1 MKEIVIAS
9 HNDGKVEEIRG
20 LLKKYKFKIFSL
32 KKFSHIEPKENG
44 KTFIENSVIKAV
56 NALKITGLPSISDD
70 SGLCIPALNNDPG
83 IYSARWAGKG
93 KNFDLASKKIEKKL
107 FEKYRNKQ
115 RLFKAF
121 FCCALTIAL
130 PDGTIKSFEGKV
142 FGTLSFPPKGKN
154 GFGYDPIFIPKG
166 YKKTFGE
173 LTSDEKNNISMRAIA
188 FKKFKKHFLLN
199 PKKK

>member
-9 HNDGKVEEIRG
+9 HNDGKVDEIRG

-56 NALKITGLPSISDD
+56 SALKITGLPSISDD

-93 KNFDLASKKIEKKL
+93 KNFDLAAKKIEKKL
-107 FEKYRNKQ
+107 YEKNRNKQ
-115 RLFKAF
+115 KLFKAF

-142 FGTLSFPPKGKN
+142 FGTLQFPPKGKN

-173 LTSDEKNNISMRAIA
+173 MKYSFKERISHRQKA
-188 FKKFKKHFLLN
+188 FKKLQNFISKI
-199 PKKK
+199 

>member
-56 NALKITGLPSISDD
+56 SALKISGLPSISDD

-93 KNFDLASKKIEKKL
+93 KNFDLAAKKIEKKL

-115 RLFKAF
+115 KLFKAF
-121 FCCALTIAL
+121 FCCALSIAL

-142 FGTLSFPPKGKN
+142 FGTLQFPPKGEN

-173 LTSDEKNNISMRAIA
+173 MKYSFKERISHRQKA
-188 FKKFKKHFLLN
+188 FKKLQNFISKI
-199 PKKK
+199 

>member
-9 HNDGKVEEIRG
+9 HNDGKVEEIKG
-20 LLKKYKFKIFSL
+20 LLKKYKFRIYSL
-32 KKFSHIEPKENG
+32 KKFSNIEPRENG
-44 KTFIENSVIKAV
+44 KTFIENSIIKAV
-56 NALKITGLPSISDD
+56 SALKITGLPSISDD

-93 KNFDLASKKIEKKL
+93 KNFDLAAKKIEKKL
-107 FEKYRNKQ
+107 FEKYGNKQ
-115 RLFKAF
+115 KLFKAF

-142 FGTLSFPPKGKN
+142 FGTLQFPPKGDN
-154 GFGYDPIFIPKG
+154 GFGYDPIFIPRR

-173 LTSDEKNNISMRAIA
+173 MKYSFKERISHRQKA
-188 FKKFKKHFLLN
+188 FKKLHNFIARL
-199 PKKK
+199 

>member
-9 HNDGKVEEIRG
+9 HNDGKVDEIRG

-56 NALKITGLPSISDD
+56 SALKITGLPSISDD

-93 KNFDLASKKIEKKL
+93 KNFDLAAKKIEKKL

-115 RLFKAF
+115 KLFKAF

-142 FGTLSFPPKGKN
+142 FGTLQFPPKGEN
-154 GFGYDPIFIPKG
+154 GFGYDPIFIPEG

-173 LTSDEKNNISMRAIA
+173 MKYSFKERISHRQKA
-188 FKKFKKHFLLN
+188 FKKLQNFISKI
-199 PKKK
+199 

>member
-9 HNDGKVEEIRG
+9 HNDGKVDEIRG

-56 NALKITGLPSISDD
+56 SALKITGLPSISDD

-93 KNFDLASKKIEKKL
+93 KNFDLAAKKIEKKL

-115 RLFKAF
+115 KLFKAF
-121 FCCALTIAL
+121 FCCALSIAL

-142 FGTLSFPPKGKN
+142 FGMLQFPPKGVN
-154 GFGYDPIFIPKG
+154 GFGYDPIFIPNCFS
-166 YKKTFGE
+166 KTYGE
-173 LTSDEKNNISMRAIA
+173 MIEREKNIFSHRSVAINKLIN
-188 FKKFKKHFLLN
+188 FFSN
-199 PKKK
+199 

>member
-56 NALKITGLPSISDD
+56 SALKITGLPSISDD

-93 KNFDLASKKIEKKL
+93 KNFDLAAKKIEKKL

-115 RLFKAF
+115 KIFKAF
-121 FCCALTIAL
+121 FCCALSIAL

-142 FGTLSFPPKGKN
+142 FGTLQFPPKGEN

-173 LTSDEKNNISMRAIA
+173 MKYLFKERISHRQKA
-188 FKKFKKHFLLN
+188 FKKLQNFIAKL
-199 PKKK
+199 

>member
-44 KTFIENSVIKAV
+44 KTFIENSVVKAV
-56 NALKITGLPSISDD
+56 SALKITGLPSISDD

-93 KNFDLASKKIEKKL
+93 KNFDLAAKKIEKKL
-107 FEKYRNKQ
+107 FEKFKNKQ
-115 RLFKAF
+115 KLFKAF

-142 FGTLSFPPKGKN
+142 FGTLQFPPKGEN

-173 LTSDEKNNISMRAIA
+173 MKYSFKERISHRQKA
-188 FKKFKKHFLLN
+188 FKKLQNFISKI
-199 PKKK
+199 

>member
-9 HNDGKVEEIRG
+9 HNDGKVDEIRG

-56 NALKITGLPSISDD
+56 SALKITGLPSISDD

-93 KNFDLASKKIEKKL
+93 KNFDLAAKKL
-107 FEKYRNKQ
+107 KKNYLKNIEINKNY
-115 RLFKAF
+115 LK
-121 FCCALTIAL
+121 
-130 PDGTIKSFEGKV
+130 PSFV
-142 FGTLSFPPKGKN
+142 V
-154 GFGYDPIFIPKG
+154 
-166 YKKTFGE
+166 
-173 LTSDEKNNISMRAIA
+173 R
-188 FKKFKKHFLLN
+188 
-199 PKKK
+199 

>member
-32 KKFSHIEPKENG
+32 KKFSNIEPKENG
-44 KTFIENSVIKAV
+44 KTFTENSVIKAV
-56 NALKITGLPSISDD
+56 CALKITGLPSISDD

-93 KNFDLASKKIEKKL
+93 KNFDLAAKKIEKKL
-107 FEKYRNKQ
+107 FEKYGNKQ
-115 RLFKAF
+115 KLIKAF

-130 PDGTIKSFEGKV
+130 PDGTIMSFDGKV
-142 FGTLSFPPKGKN
+142 YGRLQFPPKGEN

-173 LTSDEKNNISMRAIA
+173 MQYSFKERISHRKKA
-188 FKKFKKHFLLN
+188 FRKLENFLIN
-199 PKKK
+199 F

>member
-56 NALKITGLPSISDD
+56 SALKITGLPSISDD

-93 KNFDLASKKIEKKL
+93 KNFDLAAKKIEKKL

-115 RLFKAF
+115 KLFKAF
-121 FCCALTIAL
+121 FCCALTISL
-130 PDGTIKSFEGKV
+130 PNGTIKSFEGKV
-142 FGTLSFPPKGKN
+142 FGTLQFPPKGDN

-173 LTSDEKNNISMRAIA
+173 MKYLFKERISHRQKA
-188 FKKFKKHFLLN
+188 FKKLQNFIAKL
-199 PKKK
+199 

>member
-9 HNDGKVEEIRG
+9 HNDGKVDEIRG

-115 RLFKAF
+115 KLFKAF
-121 FCCALTIAL
+121 FCCALTVAL

-142 FGTLSFPPKGKN
+142 FGTLQFPPKGEN

-173 LTSDEKNNISMRAIA
+173 MKYSFKERISHRQKA
-188 FKKFKKHFLLN
+188 FKKLHNFIAKL
-199 PKKK
+199 

>member
-9 HNDGKVEEIRG
+9 HNDGKVDEIRG

-56 NALKITGLPSISDD
+56 SALKITGLPSISDD

-115 RLFKAF
+115 KLFKAF

-142 FGTLSFPPKGKN
+142 FGTLQFPPKGKN

-173 LTSDEKNNISMRAIA
+173 MKYAFKERISHRQKA
-188 FKKFKKHFLLN
+188 FKKLQNFIAKL
-199 PKKK
+199 

>member
-9 HNDGKVEEIRG
+9 HNDGKVDEIRG

-56 NALKITGLPSISDD
+56 SALKITGLPSISDD

-93 KNFDLASKKIEKKL
+93 KNFDLAAKKIEKKL
-107 FEKYRNKQ
+107 FEKYGNKQ
-115 RLFKAF
+115 KLFKAF
-121 FCCALTIAL
+121 FCCALSIAL

-142 FGTLSFPPKGKN
+142 FGTLQFPPKGVN

-173 LTSDEKNNISMRAIA
+173 MKYSFKERISHRQKA
-188 FKKFKKHFLLN
+188 FKKLQNFISKI
-199 PKKK
+199 

>member
-20 LLKKYKFKIFSL
+20 LLKKYKFRIYSL
-32 KKFSHIEPKENG
+32 KKFSNIEPKENG
-44 KTFIENSVIKAV
+44 KTFIENSVIKAES
-56 NALKITGLPSISDD
+56 ALKITGLPSISDD

-83 IYSARWAGKG
+83 IYSARWAGKE
-93 KNFDLASKKIEKKL
+93 KNFDLAAKKIEKKL
-107 FEKYRNKQ
+107 FEKYGNKQ
-115 RLFKAF
+115 KLFKAF

-142 FGTLSFPPKGKN
+142 FGTLQFPPKGDN

-173 LTSDEKNNISMRAIA
+173 MKYLFKERISHRQKA
-188 FKKFKKHFLLN
+188 FKKLQNFIAKL
-199 PKKK
+199 

>member
-154 GFGYDPIFIPKG
+154 GFGYDPIFIPK
-166 YKKTFGE
+166 KKKQTFGE
-173 LTSDEKNNISMRAIA
+173 MKYSFKERISHRQKA
-188 FKKFKKHFLLN
+188 FKKLHNFIAKL
-199 PKKK
+199 

>member
-9 HNDGKVEEIRG
+9 HNDGKVDEIRG

-56 NALKITGLPSISDD
+56 SALKITGLPSISDD

-115 RLFKAF
+115 KLFKAF
-121 FCCALTIAL
+121 FCCALSIAL

-142 FGTLSFPPKGKN
+142 FGTLQFPPKGEN

-173 LTSDEKNNISMRAIA
+173 MKYSFKERISHRQKA
-188 FKKFKKHFLLN
+188 FKKLQNFISKI
-199 PKKK
+199 

>member
-93 KNFDLASKKIEKKL
+93 KNFDLAAKKIEKKL
-107 FEKYRNKQ
+107 FEKYGNKQ
-115 RLFKAF
+115 KLFKAF

-142 FGTLSFPPKGKN
+142 FGTLQFPPKGDN
-154 GFGYDPIFIPKG
+154 GFGYDPIFIPRR

-173 LTSDEKNNISMRAIA
+173 MKYSFKERISHRQKA
-188 FKKFKKHFLLN
+188 FKKLHNFISKL
-199 PKKK
+199 

>member
-56 NALKITGLPSISDD
+56 SALKITGLPSISDD

-93 KNFDLASKKIEKKL
+93 KNFDLAAKKIEKKL
-107 FEKYRNKQ
+107 FEKYGNKQ
-115 RLFKAF
+115 KLFKAF

-142 FGTLSFPPKGKN
+142 FGTLQFPPKGDN
-154 GFGYDPIFIPKG
+154 GFGYDPIFIPRR

-173 LTSDEKNNISMRAIA
+173 MKYSFKERISHRQKA
-188 FKKFKKHFLLN
+188 FKKLHNFISKL
-199 PKKK
+199 

>member
-9 HNDGKVEEIRG
+9 HNDGKVDEIRG

-56 NALKITGLPSISDD
+56 SALKITGLPSISDD

-93 KNFDLASKKIEKKL
+93 KNFDLAAKKIEKKL

-115 RLFKAF
+115 KLFKAF
-121 FCCALTIAL
+121 FCCALSIAL

-142 FGTLSFPPKGKN
+142 FGTLQFPPKGEN

-173 LTSDEKNNISMRAIA
+173 MKYSFKERISHRQKA
-188 FKKFKKHFLLN
+188 FKKLQNFISKI
-199 PKKK
+199 

>member
-9 HNDGKVEEIRG
+9 HNDGKVDEIRG
-20 LLKKYKFKIFSL
+20 LLKKYNFKIFSL

-56 NALKITGLPSISDD
+56 SALKITGLPSISDD

-93 KNFDLASKKIEKKL
+93 KNFDLAAKKIEKKL

-115 RLFKAF
+115 KLFKAF

-130 PDGTIKSFEGKV
+130 PDRTIKSFEGKV
-142 FGTLSFPPKGKN
+142 FGTLQFPPKGEN

-173 LTSDEKNNISMRAIA
+173 MKYSFKERISHRQKA
-188 FKKFKKHFLLN
+188 FKKLQNFISKI
-199 PKKK
+199 

>member
-1 MKEIVIAS
+1 MKKIVIAS

-56 NALKITGLPSISDD
+56 NALKISGLPSISDD

-115 RLFKAF
+115 KLFKAF

-142 FGTLSFPPKGKN
+142 FGTLQFPPKGKN

-173 LTSDEKNNISMRAIA
+173 MKYSFKERISHRQKA
-188 FKKFKKHFLLN
+188 FKKLHNFIAKL
-199 PKKK
+199 

>member
-20 LLKKYKFKIFSL
+20 LLKKYKFRIYSL
-32 KKFSHIEPKENG
+32 KKFTNIEPRENG

-56 NALKITGLPSISDD
+56 SALKITGLPSISDD

-93 KNFDLASKKIEKKL
+93 KNFDLAAKKIEKKL
-107 FEKYRNKQ
+107 FEKYGNKQ
-115 RLFKAF
+115 KLFKAF

-142 FGTLSFPPKGKN
+142 FGTLQFPPKGDN
-154 GFGYDPIFIPKG
+154 GFGYDPIFIPRR

-173 LTSDEKNNISMRAIA
+173 MKYSFKERISHRQKA
-188 FKKFKKHFLLN
+188 FKKLHNFIAKL
-199 PKKK
+199 

>member
-9 HNDGKVEEIRG
+9 HNDGKVEEIKG
-20 LLKKYKFKIFSL
+20 LLKKYKFRIYSL
-32 KKFSHIEPKENG
+32 KKFSNIEPRENG

-56 NALKITGLPSISDD
+56 SALKITGLPSISDD

-93 KNFDLASKKIEKKL
+93 KNFDLAAKKIEKKL
-107 FEKYRNKQ
+107 FEKYGNKQ
-115 RLFKAF
+115 KLFKAF

-142 FGTLSFPPKGKN
+142 FGTLQFPPKGDN
-154 GFGYDPIFIPKG
+154 GFGYDPIFIPRR

-173 LTSDEKNNISMRAIA
+173 MKYSFKERISHRQKA
-188 FKKFKKHFLLN
+188 FKKLHNFITKL
-199 PKKK
+199 

>member
-9 HNDGKVEEIRG
+9 HNDGKVDEIRG
-20 LLKKYKFKIFSL
+20 LLKKYNFKIFSL

-56 NALKITGLPSISDD
+56 SALKITGLPSISDD

-83 IYSARWAGKG
+83 IYSARWAGKR
-93 KNFDLASKKIEKKL
+93 KNFDLAAKKIEKKL
-107 FEKYRNKQ
+107 FNKYRNNQK
-115 RLFKAF
+115 LFKAF

-142 FGTLSFPPKGKN
+142 FGTLHFPPKGDN

-173 LTSDEKNNISMRAIA
+173 MKYSFKERISHRQKA
-188 FKKFKKHFLLN
+188 FKKLQNFISKI
-199 PKKK
+199 

>member
-9 HNDGKVEEIRG
+9 HNDGKVDEIRG

-56 NALKITGLPSISDD
+56 SALKITGLPSISDD

-93 KNFDLASKKIEKKL
+93 KNFDLAAKKIEKKL
-107 FEKYRNKQ
+107 FEKYGNKQ
-115 RLFKAF
+115 KLFNAF

-130 PDGTIKSFEGKV
+130 PNGIIKSFEGKV
-142 FGTLSFPPKGKN
+142 FGTLQFPPKGDN
-154 GFGYDPIFIPKG
+154 GFGYDPIFIPRR

-173 LTSDEKNNISMRAIA
+173 MKYSFKERISHRQKA
-188 FKKFKKHFLLN
+188 FKKLQNFIAKL
-199 PKKK
+199 

>member
-56 NALKITGLPSISDD
+56 SALKITGLPSISDD

-93 KNFDLASKKIEKKL
+93 KNFDLAAKKIEKKL
-107 FEKYRNKQ
+107 FEKYKNKQ
-115 RLFKAF
+115 KLFKAF

-142 FGTLSFPPKGKN
+142 FGTLQFPPKGEN

-173 LTSDEKNNISMRAIA
+173 MKYSFKERISHRQKA
-188 FKKFKKHFLLN
+188 FKKLQNFISKI
-199 PKKK
+199 

>member
-9 HNDGKVEEIRG
+9 HNDGKVDEIRG

-56 NALKITGLPSISDD
+56 SALKITGLPSISDD

-93 KNFDLASKKIEKKL
+93 KNFDLAAKKIEKKL

-115 RLFKAF
+115 KLFKAF
-121 FCCALTIAL
+121 FCCALSIAL

-142 FGTLSFPPKGKN
+142 FGTLQLPPKGEN

-173 LTSDEKNNISMRAIA
+173 MKYSFKERISHRQKA
-188 FKKFKKHFLLN
+188 FKKLQNFISKI
-199 PKKK
+199 

>member
-9 HNDGKVEEIRG
+9 HNDGKVDEIRG

-56 NALKITGLPSISDD
+56 SALKITGLPSISDD

-93 KNFDLASKKIEKKL
+93 KNFDLAAKKIEKKL

-115 RLFKAF
+115 KIFKAF
-121 FCCALTIAL
+121 FCCALSIAL

-142 FGTLSFPPKGKN
+142 FGTLQFPPKGEN

-173 LTSDEKNNISMRAIA
+173 MKYSFKERISHRQKA
-188 FKKFKKHFLLN
+188 FKKLQNFISKI
-199 PKKK
+199 

>member
-9 HNDGKVEEIRG
+9 HNDGKVDEIRG

-56 NALKITGLPSISDD
+56 SALKITGLPSISDD

-93 KNFDLASKKIEKKL
+93 KNFDLAAKKIEKKL
-107 FEKYRNKQ
+107 FEKYGNKQ
-115 RLFKAF
+115 KLFKAF
-121 FCCALTIAL
+121 FCCALSIAL

-142 FGTLSFPPKGKN
+142 FGMLQFPPKGEN

-173 LTSDEKNNISMRAIA
+173 MKYSFKERISHRQKA
-188 FKKFKKHFLLN
+188 FKKLQNFISKI
-199 PKKK
+199 

>member
-9 HNDGKVEEIRG
+9 HNDGKVDEIRG

-56 NALKITGLPSISDD
+56 SALKITGLPSISDD

-93 KNFDLASKKIEKKL
+93 KNFDLAAKKIEKKL

-115 RLFKAF
+115 KLFKAF
-121 FCCALTIAL
+121 FCCALSIAL

-142 FGTLSFPPKGKN
+142 FGRLQFPPKGEN

-173 LTSDEKNNISMRAIA
+173 MKYSFKERISHRQKA
-188 FKKFKKHFLLN
+188 FKKLQNFISKI
-199 PKKK
+199 

>member
-9 HNDGKVEEIRG
+9 HNDGKVDEIRG
-20 LLKKYKFKIFSL
+20 LLKKYNFKIFSL

-56 NALKITGLPSISDD
+56 SALKITGLPSISDD

-93 KNFDLASKKIEKKL
+93 KNFDLAAKKIEKKL

-115 RLFKAF
+115 KLFKAF
-121 FCCALTIAL
+121 FCCALSIAL

-142 FGTLSFPPKGKN
+142 FGTLQFPPKGEN

-173 LTSDEKNNISMRAIA
+173 MKYSFKERISHRQKA
-188 FKKFKKHFLLN
+188 FKKLQNFIAKL
-199 PKKK
+199 

>member
-9 HNDGKVEEIRG
+9 HNDGKVDEIRG
-20 LLKKYKFKIFSL
+20 LLKKYNFKIFSL

-56 NALKITGLPSISDD
+56 SALKITGLPSISDD

-115 RLFKAF
+115 KLFKAF

-142 FGTLSFPPKGKN
+142 FGTLQFPPKGKN

-173 LTSDEKNNISMRAIA
+173 MKYSFKERISHRQKA
-188 FKKFKKHFLLN
+188 FKKLQNFISKL
-199 PKKK
+199 

>member
-9 HNDGKVEEIRG
+9 HNDGKVDEIRG

-56 NALKITGLPSISDD
+56 SALKITGLPSISDD

-93 KNFDLASKKIEKKL
+93 KNFDLAAKKIEKKL
-107 FEKYRNKQ
+107 FEKYGNKQ
-115 RLFKAF
+115 KLFKAF

-142 FGTLSFPPKGKN
+142 FGTLQFPPKGDN

-173 LTSDEKNNISMRAIA
+173 MKYSFKERISHRQKA
-188 FKKFKKHFLLN
+188 FKKLQNFIAKL
-199 PKKK
+199 